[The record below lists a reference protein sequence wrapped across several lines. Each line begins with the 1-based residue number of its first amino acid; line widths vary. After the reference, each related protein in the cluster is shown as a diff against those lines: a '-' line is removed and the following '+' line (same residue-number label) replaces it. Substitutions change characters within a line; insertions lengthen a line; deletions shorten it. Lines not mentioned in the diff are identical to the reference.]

1 MQAHLLGVFDNVCT
15 ATFHEKDYDKIVG
28 INSREKEHVDLEKPV
43 MAQVCIYS
51 V

>member
-43 MAQVCIYS
+43 MAQVCIYL